1 MCMFKATSPLLL
13 LLLALGFAARPAAA
27 QLAVGETPAAVTVQD
42 LAGEPF
48 ELASVVGKK
57 PTLVQFWATWCTI
70 CKALEPK
77 IRAELERY
85 GDDLEV
91 LVVAVGVAQTLPQV
105 KAHVARMPAAGTMV
119 WDAEGALVRAFDAP
133 ETGVLIMLD
142 ADGKVVGSGAGAQQD
157 VAALV
162 AKGMGGRR

>member
-1 MCMFKATSPLLL
+1 MRMFKATSPLLL
-13 LLLALGFAARPAAA
+13 LLLFAALAARPAAA
-27 QLAVGETPAAVTVQD
+27 QLAVGESPAAVTAAD
-42 LAGEPF
+42 LEGEAF
-48 ELASVVGKK
+48 ELTSVIGRK
-57 PTLVQFWATWCTI
+57 PTLVQFWATWCAV
-70 CKALEPK
+70 CKALEPR
-77 IRAELERY
+77 IRAEMERY

-91 LVVAVGVAQTLPQV
+91 LVVAVGVAQTLLQV

-142 ADGKVVGSGAGAQQD
+142 ADGKVVGSGAGAAQD

-162 AKGMGGRR
+162 AKGMGGPR

>member
-1 MCMFKATSPLLL
+1 MRTLKATSPLLL
-13 LLLALGFAARPAAA
+13 LLLAAALAARPAAA
-27 QLAVGETPAAVTVQD
+27 QLAVGETPAAVTVAD
-42 LAGEPF
+42 LDGQPF
-48 ELASVVGKK
+48 KLASVVGSK
-57 PTLVQFWATWCTI
+57 PTLVQFWATWCAI

-77 IRAELERY
+77 IQAEMERY

-91 LVVAVGVAQTLPQV
+91 LIVAVGVAQTLPQV
-105 KAHVARMPAAGTMV
+105 KAHVARMPAAGRMV
-119 WDAEGALVRAFDAP
+119 WDAEGAVVRAFDAP

-162 AKGMGGRR
+162 ARGMK